1 MPTDLSA
8 GGDGEDSELFEVTD
22 WERLSVTMEGG
33 VGLSITLS
41 FSALSSVAKSSVK
54 LSTISLK
61 PFLSREAV
69 SCNEPPFWYSFSDVW
84 TRFCNKIIKNK
95 EQKTAQHYTP

>member
-1 MPTDLSA
+1 LEDELSGVA
-8 GGDGEDSELFEVTD
+8 GGDREDPEVSD
-22 WERLSVTMEGG
+22 WERLSLMGGG
-33 VGLSITLS
+33 VGSSITLLL
-41 FSALSSVAKSSVK
+41 FSAFSSLAKSSVK